1 MHLFNKDFFHN
12 INLLLKPKLLLPSY
26 EINDINTLYDL
37 LPNLK
42 NVRGII
48 FDVDQTLIG
57 FNRNTIDK
65 NTEMII
71 HYFSSKYKCCFLS
84 NYPNQTYADI
94 RLRNIERQ
102 IGIPMIRS
110 KYKKPDPLAFKEA
123 LYALGTNVNNT
134 VVIGDRILTDIIG
147 ANNIGMISILV
158 KPINWKLDP
167 VLMVTIPRI
176 FEQILVKIIKYFVN
190 INKNEIK

>member
-26 EINDINTLYDL
+26 EIDGLNALYSL
-37 LPNLK
+37 LPDLK

-65 NTEMII
+65 HTEMTI
-71 HYFSSKYKCCFLS
+71 HYFASKYKCCFLS
-84 NYPNQTYADI
+84 NYPNQPYADI

-102 IGIPMIRS
+102 IGIPIVRS

-123 LYALGTNVNNT
+123 LDALGTNINNT
-134 VVIGDRILTDIIG
+134 IVVGDRILTDILG
-147 ANNIGMISILV
+147 ANNFGMISILV

-176 FEQILVKIIKYFVN
+176 FEKILVRIINYILN
-190 INKNEIK
+190 INKNESN